1 MTDIGIGRVTPA
13 ALTNMPIAAKQ
24 MPLDLID
31 GGAFVGVLQ
40 RGTGRVRRSLPDDR
54 RGLAPQGSIRGSIG

>member
-1 MTDIGIGRVTPA
+1 
-13 ALTNMPIAAKQ
+13 MPIAAKQ

-40 RGTGRVRRSLPDDR
+40 RGTGAFVAAFLMIAVAWRRKD
-54 RGLAPQGSIRGSIG
+54 QIRGSIG